1 MSVAADVHQ
10 EYSGRVSIEQ
20 DLKAVA
26 EAVRRRIPA
35 IAAEIE
41 RTVLEQV
48 PESHGKDD
56 PVLAESER
64 PSIMS
69 ALNSIV
75 DGLASSR
82 RLPERASDAA
92 LQEARVAAQAG
103 VDLHALLR
111 TYRVG
116 QAVTWNAIL
125 EEAMRVVPDDD
136 RRVAVLR
143 QASDYHYAWNDKV
156 TEGVIATYQAE
167 HNAYFFRSQDRKRRS
182 IVSDLLRGVPTDTE
196 QLGYNLRTEHLA
208 VVAWGRS
215 PEANIRTIAHALE
228 ARHLT
233 VSGTSGTVLGWLGAS
248 SLERVLEANPDGF
261 KAMPETYLSIG
272 EIAPGV
278 EGFRL
283 SHRQAWQAYR
293 VNRIRPRPLLRYD
306 EVALEA
312 LVLRDRQ
319 AMGDFVD
326 RELRGLDEAESRT
339 DLLRDTLKAYFK
351 AGQNAA
357 ATASAIHVHERTVAY
372 RLRSIEQRL
381 GISINARRDE
391 IAVALRLAD
400 ILAAMGSGRD
410 QAEDPAVSLN
420 LSDEAI

>member
-1 MSVAADVHQ
+1 M
-10 EYSGRVSIEQ
+10 SIEH
-20 DLKAVA
+20 DLRTVA
-26 EAVRRRIPA
+26 EAVRARIPDL
-35 IAAEIE
+35 AAEIE
-41 RTVLEQV
+41 RQVLDQV

-69 ALNSIV
+69 ALTSIV
-75 DGLASSR
+75 DGLATGR
-82 RLPERASDAA
+82 RLPDRATDAA
-92 LQEARVAAQAG
+92 LQEARVVAQAG

-116 QAVTWNAIL
+116 QAVTWNALL
-125 EEAMRVVPDDD
+125 EEAIRVIPDDD

-143 QASDYHYAWNDKV
+143 QASDYHYAWNDRV
-156 TEGVIATYQAE
+156 TEGVIAAYQAE
-167 HNAYFFRSQDRKRRS
+167 HNAYFFRSQDRKRRA
-182 IVSDLLRGVPTDTE
+182 IVSDLLRGVPTDSE

-208 VVAWGRS
+208 LVAWGRA
-215 PEANIRTIAHALE
+215 PEVNIRTIAQALD

-233 VSGTSGTVLGWLGAS
+233 VSGTSGTVLGWLGGS
-248 SLERVLEANPDGF
+248 SIKRILEERPEELRAADGTF
-261 KAMPETYLSIG
+261 LSVG
-272 EIAPGV
+272 EVARGI

-293 VNRIRPRPLLRYD
+293 VNRIRPTGVLRYD

-319 AMGDFVD
+319 AMRDFVS
-326 RELRGLDEAESRT
+326 RELRGIDAPEART
-339 DLLRDTLKAYFK
+339 DVLRDTLKAYFK

-357 ATASAIHVHERTVAY
+357 SAANAIHVHERTVAY

-381 GISINARRDE
+381 GVSINSRRDE
-391 IAVALRLAD
+391 IAVALRLAE
-400 ILAAMGSGRD
+400 ILAAMGNNHD
-410 QAEDPAVSLN
+410 QAEDPVVSLD
-420 LSDEAI
+420 LSEQSI

>member
-1 MSVAADVHQ
+1 M
-10 EYSGRVSIEQ
+10 SIEQ

-26 EAVRRRIPA
+26 EAVRRRIPEL
-35 IAAEIE
+35 AAEIE
-41 RTVLEQV
+41 QQVVAQV

-64 PSIMS
+64 PSILS
-69 ALNSIV
+69 ALTGIV
-75 DGLASSR
+75 DGLVAGR

-92 LQEARVAAQAG
+92 LQEARVVAQAG
-103 VDLHALLR
+103 VDLHALLK
-111 TYRVG
+111 TYRIG
-116 QAVTWNAIL
+116 QSVMWNAL
-125 EEAMRVVPDDD
+125 LVEATRLIPDDD

-143 QASDYHYAWNDKV
+143 QASDFHYAWNDRV

-167 HNAYFFRSQDRKRRS
+167 HNAYFFRSQDRKRRA
-182 IVSDLLRGVPTDTE
+182 IVSDLLRGVPTDAE
-196 QLGYNLRTEHLA
+196 QLGYNLRIEHIAL
-208 VVAWGRS
+208 VAWGRS
-215 PEANIRTIAHALE
+215 PEANIRTIAHQLE

-248 SLERVLEANPDGF
+248 DLSRILEESPDQF
-261 KAMPETYLSIG
+261 HAMPDTYLSIG
-272 EIAPGV
+272 EVASGI

-293 VNRIRPRPLLRYD
+293 VNRVRPTDLLKYG

-319 AMGDFVD
+319 AMRDFVA

-339 DLLRDTLKAYFK
+339 DLLRETLKAYFK

-357 ATASAIHVHERTVAY
+357 SAATAIHVHERTVAY

-381 GISINARRDE
+381 GVSINARRDE
-391 IAVALRLAD
+391 IAVALRLAE
-400 ILAAMGSGRD
+400 ILAAMGGNDD
-410 QAEDPAVSLN
+410 QAEDPEVSLG
-420 LSDEAI
+420 LSDQAI

>member
-1 MSVAADVHQ
+1 M
-10 EYSGRVSIEQ
+10 SIEH

-26 EAVRRRIPA
+26 EAVRRRIPE
-35 IAAEIE
+35 IVGEIE
-41 RTVLEQV
+41 REVLAQV
-48 PESHGKDD
+48 PETHEKDD

-64 PSIMS
+64 PSIVS
-69 ALNSIV
+69 ALTGIL
-75 DGLASSR
+75 DGLAGGR

-92 LQEARVAAQAG
+92 LQEARVVAQAG
-103 VDLHALLR
+103 IDLHALLK
-111 TYRVG
+111 TYRLG
-116 QAVTWNAIL
+116 QAIVWNAIL

-156 TEGVIATYQAE
+156 TEGVIAAYQAE
-167 HNAYFFRSQDRKRRS
+167 HNAYFFRSQDRKRRA
-182 IVSDLLRGVPTDTE
+182 IVSDVLRGVPTDTE
-196 QLGYNLRTEHLA
+196 QLGYNLRMEHLA

-215 PEANIRTIAHALE
+215 PEANVRTVAHALE
-228 ARHLT
+228 ARHLS
-233 VSGTSGTVLGWLGAS
+233 VSGTSGTVLGWVGAS
-248 SLERVLEANPDGF
+248 SLQRLLDERPDAF

-272 EIAPGV
+272 EVAAGV

-293 VNRIRPRPLLRYD
+293 VNRIRPRDLLRYD

-319 AMGDFVD
+319 AMRDFVA
-326 RELRGLDEAESRT
+326 RELRGLDEPEART
-339 DLLRDTLKAYFK
+339 ELLRDTLTAYFK

-357 ATASAIHVHERTVAY
+357 STANAIHVHERTVAY

-381 GISINARRDE
+381 GVSINSRRDE

-400 ILAAMGSGRD
+400 ILAAMGSNED
-410 QAEDPAVSLN
+410 DTEDPAVSLD